1 MILKYQFS
9 ETKRILDDAS
19 IAKIIDMGNANI
31 EPAKIDIS
39 EAGIKNHRLSSVSW
53 FKRNEQTEF
62 FYKPLLQMIYLENVN
77 NNWNFDYDVIEDL
90 QFTKYEGSKKQHYDW
105 HADQRSIPYSSN
117 DVSKELAG
125 KIRKISFSIILNTDY
140 TGGNFEFEVGAPHE
154 KNRTEVLTPK
164 LGCAIVFP
172 SFMFHRVTP
181 VTEGTRYSLVGWICG
196 KPYR

>member
-1 MILKYQFS
+1 MILKTQFS
-9 ETKRILDDAS
+9 ETVRLFDDAS
-19 IAKIIDMGNANI
+19 LTKIIEMGESNI
-31 EPAKIDIS
+31 EPAKIDS
-39 EAGIKNHRLSSVSW
+39 TEANEKDHRLSSVSW
-53 FKRNEQTEF
+53 FKRNAETEF
-62 FYKPLLQMIYLENVN
+62 FYKPLLQMIYLENIN
-77 NNWNFDYDVIEDL
+77 NGWNFEYDAFEDL

-105 HADQRSIPYSSN
+105 HADQRSLPYAPN
-117 DVSKELAG
+117 DVSEVLRG

-140 TGGNFEFEVGAPHE
+140 MGGNFEFEVGAPHE
-154 KNRTEVLTPK
+154 KNRNEVLTPK